1 MNCYTKESQT
11 LGMEKLINAR
21 ELGGY
26 KTLDGLFVKRGL
38 ILRSAKP
45 VGASEADLL
54 RLQKVYSLATI
65 ADFRMSYERAAQ
77 PNPFMQGVED
87 EWCPIID
94 ENLINPNVSSGEK
107 SDDKSEEKEFARL
120 TYIVKIKMVYD
131 MMYVDFLK
139 GAQGKEG
146 YRKFFKLLL
155 ALPEG
160 KSLLF
165 HCSQGKDRTGL
176 GAMLILSALG
186 VDEKTILQDFL
197 FTNVFNADLIASERA
212 MLVRHKV
219 PESSMMEYLTVLD
232 MVDERFMQ
240 NALNYMKETYGSVMG
255 YIHEALGI
263 TEAEVMELKRKF
275 LTQSES

>member
-1 MNCYTKESQT
+1 MIY
-11 LGMEKLINAR
+11 
-21 ELGGY
+21 
-26 KTLDGLFVKRGL
+26 
-38 ILRSAKP
+38 
-45 VGASEADLL
+45 
-54 RLQKVYSLATI
+54 
-65 ADFRMSYERAAQ
+65 
-77 PNPFMQGVED
+77 
-87 EWCPIID
+87 
-94 ENLINPNVSSGEK
+94 
-107 SDDKSEEKEFARL
+107 FAC
-120 TYIVKIKMVYD
+120 
-131 MMYVDFLK
+131 
-139 GAQGKEG
+139 
-146 YRKFFKLLL
+146 RKFFKLLL

-176 GAMLILSALG
+176 G
-186 VDEKTILQDFL
+186 
-197 FTNVFNADLIASERA
+197 A